1 MRVRLI
7 GAALVF
13 VSLASAQ
20 GPEIGVIEIYGL
32 RNLPAAR
39 IRQALGVK
47 EGDPLPRSKGDAEE
61 ALEKLPGVVRARLEA
76 ACCEEGK
83 AILYVGIE
91 EPGAPRFEFR
101 DPPKEAVL
109 LPEEIHDTYVRFLA
123 ALGEAVRSGETE
135 EDLTEG
141 HSRMKNA
148 ACRAQQ
154 EKFLDYAARHLDVL
168 RDVLRNSFDEEHRAI
183 AAYVIGYAGDKK
195 AVVDDLQFA
204 LRDPDETVRN
214 NAMRALAAIEV
225 LSRRRPTLGIR
236 IQPTWMIEML
246 NSLVWTDRTTAAVN
260 LVNLTEDRDPDL
272 LAHIRDRALASL
284 LEMAA
289 WKHLGHALPAFIL
302 LGRAAG
308 MKEEEIQEAWRAGDR
323 ERVLARGRE
332 LARRRKR

>member
-1 MRVRLI
+1 VRFI
-7 GAALVF
+7 AAGLF
-13 VSLASAQ
+13 WLWPAFAQ

-32 RNLPAAR
+32 RKLPEAR
-39 IRQALGVK
+39 LRQALGVK

-76 ACCEEGK
+76 ACCEDGK

-101 DPPKEAVL
+101 EPPKEAVL

-154 EKFLDYAARHLDVL
+154 EKFRDYAARYLDVL

-183 AAYVIGYAGDKK
+183 AAYVIGYAEDKR
-195 AVVDDLQFA
+195 AVIEDLQFA

-236 IQPTWMIEML
+236 IQPTWMVEML

-260 LVNLTEDRDPDL
+260 LVNLTEDRDPET
-272 LAHIRDRALASL
+272 LAHIRDRALGAL

-302 LGRAAG
+302 LGRVTG

-332 LARRRKR
+332 LLKRRKR

>member
-1 MRVRLI
+1 M
-7 GAALVF
+7 
-13 VSLASAQ
+13 
-20 GPEIGVIEIYGL
+20 IEVYGL
-32 RNLPAAR
+32 RKLPEAR

-47 EGDPLPRSKGDAEE
+47 EGDPLPRSKGDTEE

-76 ACCEEGK
+76 ACCEAGK

-91 EPGAPRFEFR
+91 ESRAPRFEFR
-101 DPPKEAVL
+101 EPPKEAVL

-123 ALGEAVRSGETE
+123 ALAEAVRSGETE

-141 HSRMKNA
+141 HSRMKHA

-154 EKFLDYAARHLDVL
+154 EKFVDLAARHLDVL

-183 AAYVIGYAGDKK
+183 AAYVIGYAADKK

-225 LSRRRPTLGIR
+225 LARRRPTLGLR

-246 NSLVWTDRTTAAVN
+246 NSLVWTDRATAAVN
-260 LVNLTEDRDPDL
+260 LVNLTEDRDPEM
-272 LAHIRDRALASL
+272 LAHIEDRALDSL

-302 LGRAAG
+302 LGRVAG
-308 MKEEEIQEAWRAGDR
+308 MKEQEIQEAWRTGDR
-323 ERVLARGRE
+323 EKVLARGRE